1 MSQFPVSWDIDT
13 SDHTS
18 IINFFDKVKNQ
29 QLIRS
34 DVYGKE
40 TNKFILYG
48 KNSNKTTYKIRKLG
62 NTVNIYEY
70 VDNVDN
76 NEIDDKSHTLLPYIS
91 TLKKEIKYDG
101 QIKNVVI
108 KDENDNILLIS
119 KDFFDNK
126 NIVKRDA
133 DGKIIRDADGKIIFK
148 ENFKEYN
155 SNNIFGGGRKASI
168 KKEVCGKLRCI
179 YKIPGSRKEHLKY
192 KGQLITVADY
202 KKLMK
207 AKSI

>member
-13 SDHTS
+13 SDHAS
-18 IINFFDKVKNQ
+18 IRDFFNKIRNK
-29 QLIRS
+29 QLITD

-48 KNSNKTTYKIRKLG
+48 NNSNKTTYKIKKLG
-62 NTVNIYEY
+62 NTVKIYEY
-70 VDNVDN
+70 DDVG
-76 NEIDDKSHTLLPYIS
+76 EIDESPSLLRYRTAFNNKLILDDK
-91 TLKKEIKYDG
+91 
-101 QIKNVVI
+101 IKNVVI

-133 DGKIIRDADGKIIFK
+133 DGKIIFK
-148 ENFKEYN
+148 ENFTEFNRKK
-155 SNNIFGGGRKASI
+155 IFGGGRKASV

-179 YKIPGSRKEHLKY
+179 YKIPGSKKEHLKY

>member
-13 SDHTS
+13 SDHAS

-70 VDNVDN
+70 VDN

-133 DGKIIRDADGKIIFK
+133 DGKIIFK

-155 SNNIFGGGRKASI
+155 SNNIFGGGRKASV

-207 AKSI
+207 AKS

>member
-13 SDHTS
+13 SDHAS
-18 IINFFDKVKNQ
+18 IIDFFDKVKNQ

-48 KNSNKTTYKIRKLG
+48 NHSNKTTYKIKKLG
-62 NTVNIYEY
+62 NTVKIYEY
-70 VDNVDN
+70 DDGY
-76 NEIDDKSHTLLPYIS
+76 ELFDKSHTLLPYIS
-91 TLKKEIKYDG
+91 TFKKEVKYDG

-108 KDENDNILLIS
+108 RDKDDNILLIS
-119 KDFFDNK
+119 KDFFDSK
-126 NIVKRDA
+126 EIVKRDA

-148 ENFKEYN
+148 EKFKEYN
-155 SNNIFGGGRKASI
+155 SNNIFRGGRKASV

-192 KGQLITVADY
+192 KGQFITVAEY